1 MKNKKNTMLK
11 GAFTLSVGAFVSK
24 LLGALYR
31 IPLTN
36 IIGGYGLGLYQMVFP
51 IYTLLLDFSG
61 AGIPNAL
68 AKIISSKKNDVRE
81 NLAYNYLLTSVK
93 VLCVLGVIFS
103 LLMAIFSFP
112 IAKLQGNH
120 NAYYAYITLSPSV
133 FLVCIISC
141 FRGYFQG
148 LMKMT
153 PTAVS
158 QIVEQIVKLIF
169 GLLLSKL
176 FINNLPFAVAGATLA
191 ITLSELFALILLYVC
206 YRKHKN
212 KCAQILSYDRT
223 EFKNR
228 VKSILKTA
236 VPITLIGISLP
247 LSHVFDS
254 FIVVN
259 ILKKYRN
266 DATAL
271 FGLLSG
277 VTCTVINLPVSICYS
292 IATVSIPYIS
302 SEKNLEVINKKT
314 LKAILLT
321 IALSLPNVLICFFF
335 PKLIV
340 KILFSG
346 LKEVEKATSIRL
358 IKLASINVFLLSLLQ
373 TTNAI
378 LIGRNKLYSPVLSM
392 LIGVVIKVILSIL
405 LISNSK
411 LNVYGGVIALI
422 ACYFVACLINL
433 LMINKKGKQN
443 AHQTNTNRG
452 YSNSQ

>member
-1 MKNKKNTMLK
+1 MKKSKKNTMVK
-11 GAFTLSVGAFVSK
+11 GAFTLSVGAFISK

-93 VLCVLGVIFS
+93 VLCVLGAFFS
-103 LLMAIFSFP
+103 IIMAIFSYP
-112 IAKLQGNH
+112 LANLQGNY

-148 LMKMT
+148 LMKMS

-158 QIVEQIVKLIF
+158 QIVEQVVKLIF
-169 GLLLSKL
+169 GLILSKL

-191 ITLSELFALILLYVC
+191 ITLSELFALILLYLS
-206 YRKHKN
+206 YRKHKTN
-212 KCAQILSYDRT
+212 CGQILLYDRLQ
-223 EFKNR
+223 FKSR
-228 VKSILKTA
+228 LKVIFKTA

-254 FIVVN
+254 FIIVN
-259 ILKKYRN
+259 ILKTYRT
-266 DATAL
+266 DATVL

-277 VTCTVINLPVSICYS
+277 VVCTVVNLPVSICYS
-292 IATVSIPYIS
+292 IATVSVPYIS
-302 SEKNLEVINKKT
+302 SEKDASLVNKKT
-314 LKAILLT
+314 LKSILLT
-321 IALSLPNVLICFFF
+321 LALSIPSAMFCYLF

-340 KILFSG
+340 RILFSG
-346 LKEVEKATSIRL
+346 LSVTERTLSIRL

-378 LIGRNKLYSPVLSM
+378 LIGKNKLYSPVFSM
-392 LIGVVIKVILSIL
+392 SIGIIVKIILSIL
-405 LISNSK
+405 LISNRD
-411 LNVYGGVIALI
+411 LNVFGGVIAII
-422 ACYFVACLINL
+422 ACYFVSCLINL
-433 LMINKKGKQN
+433 LLINKKGKHN
-443 AHQTNTNRG
+443 ANQTNKDRG
-452 YSNSQ
+452 YRHT